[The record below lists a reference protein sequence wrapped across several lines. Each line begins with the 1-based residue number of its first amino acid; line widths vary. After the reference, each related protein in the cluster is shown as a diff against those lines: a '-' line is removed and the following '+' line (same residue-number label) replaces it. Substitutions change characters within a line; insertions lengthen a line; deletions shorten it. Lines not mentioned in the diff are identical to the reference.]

1 MRFAANSDNDEMHT
15 TTNSI
20 RTYVAVDIERPTPV
34 PKARYAARHAGH
46 FGSSARIALGTIHP
60 AMSRHRR
67 VNVAGAA
74 IVSRESL
81 PATTQQR

>member
-34 PKARYAARHAGH
+34 P
-46 FGSSARIALGTIHP
+46 
-60 AMSRHRR
+60 
-67 VNVAGAA
+67 NA
-74 IVSRESL
+74 I
-81 PATTQQR
+81 